1 MSRGKRGDPAEVS
14 TLLLLF
20 YRGLLRVYAR
30 SVRARWADEMEGA
43 FVRMWLLERGRR
55 GYAGR
60 THLLM
65 GASLDVL
72 RSGIASRLRGTVE
85 TGTAA
90 MATTGRTRS
99 MGTITTDVRYG
110 LRMLVRQP
118 LFTLA
123 AVVTLA
129 LGIGANT
136 MIFTL
141 VHAFMLKPLP
151 YANADRLVMVWAE
164 NPSRGWTRMDASPA
178 DAWDIRA
185 RARSFEDLALIGMS
199 SVNLTGR
206 EQPLRLEAKRLSWN
220 ALSIFGVAPIMGR
233 DFAEADMG
241 PGGADVAIVSWG
253 FWQSGLGA
261 DAEVIGSVVE
271 LDGVAHTIIGVMPEA
286 FLFPDD
292 DVPPVYLV
300 LDEDP
305 AMMPRSNH
313 SFNAIARLAPG
324 VSVERAN
331 EEIRQIATALE
342 AEYPES
348 NEGFTASVVGLR
360 DDLVGSVGRQATLVL
375 MTAVG
380 FVLLMACVNVANLL
394 LARAN
399 GRRREMAVRA
409 ALGAPRSR
417 VMRQLLTESL
427 LLALAGGAFG
437 ILLAIWGTRMIT
449 SRMPPNL
456 PVVFEF
462 RVNGA
467 VLGFALAASLFAT
480 LLFGLIPAIR
490 GSAPAGQLRER
501 GSGESKRALRFG
513 GTLVVVQTA
522 LAVVLLVGGGIL
534 MRSVSAMQ
542 NQERGYHVDEVLTLR
557 ITPPTLKYPDADA
570 LDQFYNQILERV
582 RAIPGVLAA
591 GTIQSL
597 PLRGSNNVGTYT
609 IEGEQQNEDGYPARM
624 GYLSPGYL
632 DAMQIEL
639 IRGRA
644 IEETDRAEGM
654 PIALVNEA
662 LVRQRFNGENAVGRS
677 LRFDGEARTIVGI
690 VADMRERSVQREPEP
705 SIYLPV
711 AQSPVRTRSVA
722 VRTSGDPVGLADA
735 VQRAV
740 WSVDPDQPVY
750 ELQPMAALVQM
761 RVGGFALIAELMLLF
776 AAISLVLGAVGIYG
790 VTAFG
795 VTRRTN
801 EIGVRIAIGA
811 ERREIVRM
819 IVKQGLRRGLIG
831 LAIGLPLAFAMS
843 RGLAGLLVGVRPG
856 DPLTFGTVALLLSLV
871 TFLGAWLP
879 ARRAARLDAIRA
891 LSMN

>member
-1 MSRGKRGDPAEVS
+1 
-14 TLLLLF
+14 
-20 YRGLLRVYAR
+20 
-30 SVRARWADEMEGA
+30 
-43 FVRMWLLERGRR
+43 
-55 GYAGR
+55 
-60 THLLM
+60 
-65 GASLDVL
+65 
-72 RSGIASRLRGTVE
+72 
-85 TGTAA
+85 
-90 MATTGRTRS
+90 
-99 MGTITTDVRYG
+99 
-110 LRMLVRQP
+110 
-118 LFTLA
+118 
-123 AVVTLA
+123 
-129 LGIGANT
+129 
-136 MIFTL
+136 
-141 VHAFMLKPLP
+141 
-151 YANADRLVMVWAE
+151 
-164 NPSRGWTRMDASPA
+164 
-178 DAWDIRA
+178 
-185 RARSFEDLALIGMS
+185 
-199 SVNLTGR
+199 
-206 EQPLRLEAKRLSWN
+206 
-220 ALSIFGVAPIMGR
+220 
-233 DFAEADMG
+233 
-241 PGGADVAIVSWG
+241 
-253 FWQSGLGA
+253 
-261 DAEVIGSVVE
+261 
-271 LDGVAHTIIGVMPEA
+271 
-286 FLFPDD
+286 
-292 DVPPVYLV
+292 
-300 LDEDP
+300 
-305 AMMPRSNH
+305 
-313 SFNAIARLAPG
+313 
-324 VSVERAN
+324 
-331 EEIRQIATALE
+331 
-342 AEYPES
+342 
-348 NEGFTASVVGLR
+348 
-360 DDLVGSVGRQATLVL
+360 
-375 MTAVG
+375 
-380 FVLLMACVNVANLL
+380 
-394 LARAN
+394 
-399 GRRREMAVRA
+399 
-409 ALGAPRSR
+409 
-417 VMRQLLTESL
+417 
-427 LLALAGGAFG
+427 
-437 ILLAIWGTRMIT
+437 
-449 SRMPPNL
+449 
-456 PVVFEF
+456 
-462 RVNGA
+462 
-467 VLGFALAASLFAT
+467 
-480 LLFGLIPAIR
+480 
-490 GSAPAGQLRER
+490 
-501 GSGESKRALRFG
+501 
-513 GTLVVVQTA
+513 
-522 LAVVLLVGGGIL
+522 
-534 MRSVSAMQ
+534 
-542 NQERGYHVDEVLTLR
+542 
-557 ITPPTLKYPDADA
+557 
-570 LDQFYNQILERV
+570 LDQFYNEILERV

-609 IEGEQQNEDGYPARM
+609 IEGGQQNEDGYPARM